1 MSLSGTKPYYFKS
14 LRMSFS
20 AARLFLFVWTSTSL
34 PDVARDGDGD
44 QIEAADTAVRWIEGD
59 PARARHIDFRPGMS
73 RPRIFGPHNVLIRI
87 VKIAGDDPCPETD
100 TARRFN
106 EEDREIPA
114 GSPAAIQS
122 LGRRLGALVLPA
134 LIADPSSD
142 AGAQVLEQG

>member
-34 PDVARDGDGD
+34 SDVARDGDGD

-100 TARRFN
+100 TARTRQGGCV
-106 EEDREIPA
+106 A
-114 GSPAAIQS
+114 GRGRSSAAI
-122 LGRRLGALVLPA
+122 RRTRLPC
-134 LIADPSSD
+134 SRT
-142 AGAQVLEQG
+142 